1 MNDLQVI
8 KETEVLNKNFKIYG
22 NTDNPLFLAK
32 DVAEWIEYDLSSVSK
47 LVNMVDDDEKLNGT
61 IFLSGQNREMWF
73 LTEDG
78 LYEVLMQSRK
88 PIAKQFKKQI
98 KTILKELRL
107 GNKIMIPTNPMEALE
122 LMFKVQ
128 KDTSNQIESIDNR
141 VIELEENV
149 LLSPGEYNLIGRKV
163 NSRVRIVATDRQI
176 SNERNVLS
184 ELFKAINNDVKK
196 VAKVRTRA
204 QIRQKDFD
212 VVFDLINVW
221 EPSQATMHVVR
232 ELERGEKS

>member
-32 DVAEWIEYDLSSVSK
+32 DVAEWIEYDLSSVNK
-47 LVNMVDDDEKLNGT
+47 LVNMVDEDEKVRKNVPTLG
-61 IFLSGQNREMWF
+61 GVQEAWF

-98 KTILKELRL
+98 KIILKELRL
-107 GNKIMIPTNPMEALE
+107 GNQIMIPTNPMEALE
-122 LMFKVQ
+122 LMIKVQ
-128 KDTSNQIESIDNR
+128 KDTSDQIESIDNR
-141 VIELEENV
+141 VVELEENV

-163 NSRVRIVATDRQI
+163 NSRVRVVAKDRQI
-176 SNERNVLS
+176 SSERNVLS
-184 ELFKAINNDVKK
+184 ELFKAINNDVNK
-196 VAKVRTRA
+196 VARVRTRA
-204 QIRQKDFD
+204 QIKQKDFD

-232 ELERGEKS
+232 ELEKGE

>member
-1 MNDLQVI
+1 MNELQVI
-8 KETEVLNKNFKIYG
+8 KETNVLDKSFKIYG
-22 NTDNPLFLAK
+22 NTDNPLFLAQ
-32 DVAEWIEYDLSSVSK
+32 DVADWIEHSKASVM
-47 LVNMVDDDEKLNGT
+47 LDTVDGDEKLKET
-61 IFLSGQNREMWF
+61 IFTSGQNREMWF

-98 KTILKELRL
+98 KIILKELRL
-107 GNKIMIPTNPMEALE
+107 GNQIMIPTNPMEALE

-128 KDTSNQIESIDNR
+128 KDTSDQIESIDNR
-141 VIELEENV
+141 VVELEENV

-163 NSRVRIVATDRQI
+163 NSRVRVVAKDRQI
-176 SNERNVLS
+176 SRERNVLS
-184 ELFKAINNDVKK
+184 ELFKAINNDVNK
-196 VAKVRTRA
+196 VARVRTRA
-204 QIRQKDFD
+204 QIKQKDFD

-232 ELERGEKS
+232 ELEKGELS